1 MIYWSHGKPWLSVC
15 LGGIFLIAV
24 IHLLTISIGLLVILN
39 SIPPYV
45 PYLDIIKPTSV
56 QPLTATVTEAL
67 VLAFHCG
74 SAPWTLWKLST
85 PLIGVHLFD
94 SPRPPVSRGEQ
105 KFIQYPCGMYNPHGY
120 CMNFCS
126 YSTRV
131 GCTSQFQ
138 LSSNQSNLFFM

>member
-1 MIYWSHGKPWLSVC
+1 MIYWSHGKPWLSVY

-105 KFIQYPCGMYNPHGY
+105 KFIQYPCGLYIPIPVIIE
-120 CMNFCS
+120 S
-126 YSTRV
+126 I
-131 GCTSQFQ
+131 
-138 LSSNQSNLFFM
+138 